1 MIDEAALILERL
13 DALTPVAVRK
23 ATFVEP
29 DEGFAVVDM
38 GDSRFVADFGSGY
51 VPVAGETVQVLS
63 VGQRHLVFP
72 AGPKPSIG
80 TVATVSTLNV
90 LVSTSA
96 GDISMPFA
104 GDVPAS
110 GDRVLV
116 HWTEDGPVC
125 GARVSTTPDAP
136 DPIPDP
142 GNGGVRA
149 ATFLATDTGST
160 DRDKSRWWTDRPRAG
175 NTTFGVWTHGTQF
188 RDTIPA
194 SAVLVSFEVYIS
206 YQQRKGGAPRWALH
220 NLASKSG
227 VPSFGPY
234 TEWAP
239 PAGWQTLPAPM
250 AAAWFA
256 ALKSG
261 GTALGF
267 GLNQGGDNIFSSRAD
282 NALTGAARISWR

>member
-142 GNGGVRA
+142 GAGGVRS

-160 DRDKSRWWTDRPRAG
+160 DRDKSRWWQAQPWAS
-175 NTTFGVWTHGTQF
+175 NTTFGAWFYGTQI

-194 SAVLVSFEVYIS
+194 GATLVSLEFFVS
-206 YQQRKGGAPRWALH
+206 WASRSGGAPRFALH
-220 NLASKSG
+220 NLAEKTG
-227 VPSFGPY
+227 VPSFGAY
-234 TEWAP
+234 AEWAP
-239 PAGWQTLPAPM
+239 AAGWQTPPM

-256 ALKSG
+256 ALKAG
-261 GTALGF
+261 GPSLGV
-267 GLNQGGDNIFSSRAD
+267 GLNQGGWNRFSSRAE
-282 NALTGAARISWR
+282 NSMTGALRVSWR